1 MIFAFTPPLCSS
13 WEFSPKNAG
22 GKNTTHSCS
31 TKTRLKIMELLE
43 EIDTI
48 IEEVKDEANNL
59 KIAESKE
66 EEKEALKEMLDVL
79 MRGAQQVQEKLDQFN
94 DRRYR

>member
-1 MIFAFTPPLCSS
+1 MIFAFTSPLCSS

-22 GKNTTHSCS
+22 GRTLLIIINI
-31 TKTRLKIMELLE
+31 TRLKIMELLE

-48 IEEVKDEANNL
+48 IEEIKDEANNL
-59 KIAESKE
+59 KIAESKD
-66 EEKEALKEMLDVL
+66 EEKEALKEMLDAL
-79 MRGAQQVQEKLDQFN
+79 MRGARQVQEKLDQFN